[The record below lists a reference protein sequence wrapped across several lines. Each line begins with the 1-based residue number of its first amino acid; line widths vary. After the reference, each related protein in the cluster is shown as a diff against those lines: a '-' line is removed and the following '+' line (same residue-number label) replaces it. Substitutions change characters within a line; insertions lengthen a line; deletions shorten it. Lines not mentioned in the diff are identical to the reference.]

1 MSSKKGMNVETIPR
15 MFSYVLLIVALVFL
29 IMTMAKIV
37 ETTKEGTEA
46 TTESL
51 VHMSVLNKVLT
62 DEDCLSTGELGILNR
77 TLLNSKSSSLECLQM
92 SGVDCKLKVNSQTG
106 DYWEFEYELGE
117 DQPHES
123 SLNFVASAVKFVGSL
138 FGEDEKGKYYVRQT
152 IPVLIKDSTGTEP
165 GKIMLKTDYEV

>member
-1 MSSKKGMNVETIPR
+1 MSSKKGMNIETIPR
-15 MFSYVLLIVALVFL
+15 MFSSVLLIVALVFL

-92 SGVDCKLKVNSQTG
+92 SGVDCKLQVISDSRRWK
-106 DYWEFEYELGE
+106 FEYELGE

-123 SLNFVASAVKFVGSL
+123 LVPGPLLFFESL
-138 FGEDEKGKYYVRQT
+138 FGEGGKGKYYVRQT

>member
-1 MSSKKGMNVETIPR
+1 MTSKKGMNIETIPR

-29 IMTMAKIV
+29 IMAMAKIV

-51 VHMSVLNKVLT
+51 IHMSVLNKVLT

-77 TLLNSKSSSLECLQM
+77 TLLNSQSSECLKIY
-92 SGVDCKLKVNSQTG
+92 GVDCKLKVTSESG
-106 DYWEFEYELGE
+106 KEWKFEYELGE

-138 FGEDEKGKYYVRQT
+138 FGDGGKGKYHVKQR

-165 GKIMLKTDYEV
+165 GSVLLKTDYEV